1 MRQLTKW
8 YKSQDDA
15 GGGVATMND
24 LTPTG
29 VAPVAPAAPVAP
41 QVIHQ
46 GFTQEQ
52 LEQHAQAAVK
62 AALYDQHFASQGDGD
77 GIPDDAFESVDAL
90 KSHLSARET
99 ALAER
104 IRNEVRA
111 ELAPQIVN
119 QQLTGVIDGLDTAGK
134 AYVDKFLGGMDAA
147 GQAQVLS
154 NPQVRDMIQK
164 AARMADMEAKT
175 PIPGAN
181 GVAPGMGGVSRTTEE
196 RELIAAFS
204 RTYNVSLVDAEKKI
218 YGGK

>member
-1 MRQLTKW
+1 MNLRTKW
-8 YKSQDDA
+8 YRNQDDA

-29 VAPVAPAAPVAP
+29 VAPVAP
-41 QVIHQ
+41 QVIQQ

-52 LEQHAQAAVK
+52 MDAYAVAQTK
-62 AALYDQHFASQGDGD
+62 AALYDQQFASQTTDD

-90 KSHLSARET
+90 KSHLSAREA

-119 QQLTGVIDGLDTAGK
+119 QQLTSVMDGLDTAGK
-134 AYVDKFLGGMDAA
+134 AYVDKFLSGMDAA
-147 GQAQVLS
+147 SQAQVLS
-154 NPQVRDMIQK
+154 NPQVKEMVRN
-164 AARMADMEAKT
+164 AARMVDFESRT

-181 GVAPGMGGVSRTTEE
+181 GVAPGMGGVGRTPEE
-196 RELIAAFS
+196 KDLISKFS
-204 RTYNVSLVDAEKKI
+204 QNYGVSVAEAEKKLF
-218 YGGK
+218 GGK